1 MRADDL
7 TKAQCAAIRNKVS
20 QQLAYLYRL
29 NRRMSEKGF
38 PEDDPLKVAVAR
50 AVSDTSE
57 LHAEVTCR
65 SIEGIGR
72 PETHDRPPA
81 VDPLFTRTSKPRKHE
96 RDFKPDA
103 RR

>member
-7 TKAQCAAIRNKVS
+7 TKAHCAAIRNKVS

-29 NRRMSEKGF
+29 NRRMGEKGF
-38 PEDDPLKVAVAR
+38 PEDDPLKVAVVR
-50 AVSDTSE
+50 AMSAMSE

-65 SIEGIGR
+65 SIDGMGR
-72 PETHDRPPA
+72 QTNEKPPA

-96 RDFKPDA
+96 RPDEQ
-103 RR
+103 

>member
-1 MRADDL
+1 MQADDL
-7 TKAQCAAIRNKVS
+7 IKAQCAAIRNKVS

-29 NRRMSEKGF
+29 NRRMGEKSF
-38 PEDDPLKVAVAR
+38 PEDDPLKIAV
-50 AVSDTSE
+50 VSAMSAMSE

-65 SIEGIGR
+65 SFDGIGR
-72 PETHDRPPA
+72 ETNEKPPA

-96 RDFKPDA
+96 RDFKQDE

>member
-29 NRRMSEKGF
+29 NRRMGEKGF

-50 AVSDTSE
+50 AMSAMND

-65 SIEGIGR
+65 SIDGMGR
-72 PETHDRPPA
+72 QATVEKPA
-81 VDPLFTRTSKPRKHE
+81 PIDPLFTRTSKPRKHE
-96 RDFKPDA
+96 RPDEQ
-103 RR
+103 